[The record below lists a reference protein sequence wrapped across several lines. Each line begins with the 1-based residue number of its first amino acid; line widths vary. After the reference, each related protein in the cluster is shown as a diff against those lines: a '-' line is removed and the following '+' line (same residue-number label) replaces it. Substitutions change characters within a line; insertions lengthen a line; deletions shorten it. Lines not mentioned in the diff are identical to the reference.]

1 MILDRRAS
9 GQSSSEIEHGTG
21 IRRSTITTFLSRVKN
36 RGSIENLQRAGCPR
50 KSTDREDRH
59 VIRKA
64 LAQTRVP
71 LVQLPFLSDSNLSV
85 STIRRRLREVNIRK
99 WKAAKRPRL
108 NKKHVSKRLQWA
120 KEHRHW
126 TLEDWI
132 KVGWSDECSVEK
144 GADPHQVWVF

>member
-36 RGSIENLQRAGCPR
+36 RGFIENLQHAGRPR

-64 LAQTRVP
+64 LGHTRVP
-71 LVQLPFLSDSNLSV
+71 LVQLP
-85 STIRRRLREVNIRK
+85 
-99 WKAAKRPRL
+99 
-108 NKKHVSKRLQWA
+108 
-120 KEHRHW
+120 
-126 TLEDWI
+126 
-132 KVGWSDECSVEK
+132 
-144 GADPHQVWVF
+144 